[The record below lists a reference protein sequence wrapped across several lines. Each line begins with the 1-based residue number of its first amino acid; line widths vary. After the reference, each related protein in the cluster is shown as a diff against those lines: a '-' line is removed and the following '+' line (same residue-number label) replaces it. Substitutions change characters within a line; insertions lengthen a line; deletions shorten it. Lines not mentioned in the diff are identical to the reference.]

1 MGLFIII
8 VLAIILAPVI
18 GGLIGGMLGFA
29 AYGVSR
35 LFNLFIG
42 LAFLAIIY
50 SIFISVG
57 SFILKYYYII
67 IPSIIIIVVI
77 WYYREVITLKLK
89 KLLKDLI
96 KK

>member
-1 MGLFIII
+1 MELFIII
-8 VLAIILAPVI
+8 VLAIILAPII
-18 GGLIGGMLGFA
+18 GGLIGGILGFA
-29 AYGVSR
+29 VYSVSF

-50 SIFISVG
+50 SIFILVG

-67 IPSIIIIVVI
+67 IPSSIFIVLI
-77 WYYREVITLKLK
+77 WYYRAIIAFKLK
-89 KLLKDLI
+89 KLLKDLS